1 MVHAY
6 VEASEID
13 GRISFS
19 GIDVAVSVDWESLSL
34 GFDGALSLL
43 LSDVLPEIC
52 VSEEGKISAAQS
64 ASGRTR
70 DLRSGDGEFQELEVN
85 PRRSLSFDEEEY
97 GRFRTI
103 SGSGNPDIDNG
114 EEELFEFLVGDDESE
129 KYHLCISE
137 TLEFEIPEREF
148 EYFGENSKNPQSENS
163 LHIGLGGDNGLL
175 SLEVPK
181 TDSTL
186 EEKDFAYLAKTVFY
200 LDDFKWDDTGLMS
213 EGFEKLLS
221 SIEDMPTRIHVDH
234 NSPLSAEN
242 NSSVTDR
249 TLAHPRT
256 FPCFEDSEISWE
268 LDSCQSENEFHILL
282 SNLKLC
288 CQAEKEYLLDDC
300 GDHQVTDI
308 LECVISDSLPEQLL
322 GFQPMCLHS
331 VLEMN
336 VINEAHTLEIPEQLI
351 EEGVD
356 SSGCFYESLISSE
369 LALVDDTFRSL
380 PVPVCCDDN
389 IMDEACNRDVCCMCS
404 RKLLEEINID
414 RTAYLPQ
421 PSIPDM
427 GVIDFVNLDETLEGS
442 CTFQSKEIPSELPFV
457 GTEFIET
464 ATKPTTSHEPRE
476 EISHPECRDRNPILS
491 FGRVSSIL
499 DSESQYNDLNYY
511 INARRGGTKRSESGI
526 KDNAMGKVEPS
537 VVSSEDSTMP
547 CASLEV
553 DSQKQQIEVHQ
564 VMLCGQFLELI
575 EEIQK
580 SCISMFQNDIVLEKD
595 CSFPAG
601 DVLKLMNLPKQEL
614 VNLITGK
621 TKQSS
626 VSASEGDTF
635 LAFLSLCAIKKMAYY
650 LCFYGIHAAYLYL
663 RNLFHRI
670 IYLRVKLSLFQSL
683 IEDAHWKVEKKIIE
697 SHPSLTIIEGILRP
711 NSSLNNKKVLIVADQ
726 VFWLMLT
733 EKLTEMGISYHEIT
747 HVHNLH
753 SHQSDLVESDQLIHS
768 IMDALHHADCLL
780 IPHEHVFSSLPFNK
794 FNIIVEYGGPNG
806 VPTISPNFSKLVS
819 LPHVHFLKVELEG
832 SSTLKSL
839 SEDFDVSKLLEILM
853 EGVPRSISVVQ
864 EGFSVQQFAEVINYV
879 PVAANNSCIP
889 SGESEYGADPCHNT
903 ESSSFPYLMTSK
915 DMDPSMSS
923 LSDTVIIVNTQNY
936 DKEMLI
942 SRRSS
947 YQRILAL
954 EKGGV
959 QVVEREVNLP
969 VDLIF
974 SAAVCLVWYDAKNVG
989 LSSTTSE
996 EVSSGLPIF
1005 VEKITEVLTS
1015 MSFAFSDCILVFEGE
1030 INFIGTVMESLN
1042 GLYAAANILDIHLQ
1056 IFWSCSPELTDEIIL
1071 SCIRYAAKSN
1081 GGLFPT
1087 LPESETLAETFLT
1100 KFPSINPLSANAI
1113 LSSGGMLVEFL
1124 KWSNDRRIKAVG
1136 RFHVPDESIALFNA
1150 LCTYGELGESKSGMT
1165 ETECS
1170 SVDSDNNSFK
1180 MLPQRK
1186 KQKCMVNNTVEMPTD
1201 NFLYQ
1206 QPIFQPSDSFLE
1218 PSEALQSYN
1227 HRFSNVHEPPQKA
1240 ENSRF
1245 NTNETFSS
1253 RKWGINHSV
1262 PNNLPPFGT
1271 TKSVIGHDD
1280 TRGVVVDY
1288 DDSFLDEK
1296 LPPVVNSSSFWTEPE
1311 LEMEVAAE
1319 ASWPAEKFAGS
1330 MKNHRV
1336 FPTIGEINH
1345 DLDGWRQSPKRYKAS
1360 GLSNLD
1366 IYRDASRQVIRNSP
1380 SLSVHG
1386 KGEMSTS
1393 RNRFQ
1398 DPVLSSQLQ
1407 PGSRRK
1413 VQNFGRAKQNRENMI
1428 SPPLRTSMRGSS
1440 SSKGTDTSYKKMSPS
1455 IIYSYR
1461 YEGDSQPKKTNKQN
1475 WQKGVGRPPDLSSI
1489 HKNNSSSLLPTWTP
1503 IDKRARQN
1511 LTFMRNGNA
1520 KQSKLVWRNM
1530 NVPGIRKR
1538 HSDEA

>member
-1 MVHAY
+1 MRTRFLNIDYFRRPSDETLKGFFVPSLP
-6 VEASEID
+6 VPVTSDPDLEID

-19 GIDVAVSVDWESLSL
+19 GIDVGVSVDWESLSL

-43 LSDVLPEIC
+43 LSVVLPEIC

-70 DLRSGDGEFQELEVN
+70 DLRSGDGEFQESE
-85 PRRSLSFDEEEY
+85 RRSLSFDEEEY
-97 GRFRTI
+97 GRFRAI

-114 EEELFEFLVGDDESE
+114 EEELFEFLFGDDESE
-129 KYHLCISE
+129 KYHSCISE
-137 TLEFEIPEREF
+137 TLEFEIPERDF

-175 SLEVPK
+175 SLE
-181 TDSTL
+181 
-186 EEKDFAYLAKTVFY
+186 
-200 LDDFKWDDTGLMS
+200 DDTGLMS

-221 SIEDMPTRIHVDH
+221 SIEDMPIRIHVDH
-234 NSPLSAEN
+234 NSPFSAEN

-249 TLAHPRT
+249 THAHPRT
-256 FPCFEDSEISWE
+256 FPCFEDNSIPLPLTIHFQGVQI
-268 LDSCQSENEFHILL
+268 LDLVPVHS
-282 SNLKLC
+282 
-288 CQAEKEYLLDDC
+288 
-300 GDHQVTDI
+300 
-308 LECVISDSLPEQLL
+308 
-322 GFQPMCLHS
+322 FQNFLHPQ
-331 VLEMN
+331 
-336 VINEAHTLEIPEQLI
+336 EAHTLEIPEQMI

-356 SSGCFYESLISSE
+356 SSGRFYESLISSE

-380 PVPVCCDDN
+380 PVPVRCDDD
-389 IMDEACNRDVCCMCS
+389 IMVPTTAIFKGVLCKLIPYSVSASDGVYLDWHLSQDEACNRDVCCMC

-427 GVIDFVNLDETLEGS
+427 GVIDFINLDETLEGP
-442 CTFQSKEIPSELPFV
+442 CTFQSKEIPSDLPFV

-491 FGRVSSIL
+491 FGRGSPIL
-499 DSESQYNDLNYY
+499 DSKSQYNDLNYY
-511 INARRGGTKRSESGI
+511 ISARRGGTKRRSESGF

-564 VMLCGQFLELI
+564 
-575 EEIQK
+575 
-580 SCISMFQNDIVLEKD
+580 NDIVLEKD
-595 CSFPAG
+595 CSYPAG

-626 VSASEGDTF
+626 ASASE
-635 LAFLSLCAIKKMAYY
+635 
-650 LCFYGIHAAYLYL
+650 
-663 RNLFHRI
+663 
-670 IYLRVKLSLFQSL
+670 
-683 IEDAHWKVEKKIIE
+683 
-697 SHPSLTIIEGILRP
+697 
-711 NSSLNNKKVLIVADQ
+711 
-726 VFWLMLT
+726 
-733 EKLTEMGISYHEIT
+733 
-747 HVHNLH
+747 
-753 SHQSDLVESDQLIHS
+753 
-768 IMDALHHADCLL
+768 
-780 IPHEHVFSSLPFNK
+780 
-794 FNIIVEYGGPNG
+794 GPNG

-819 LPHVHFLKVELEG
+819 LPHVHFLKMELEG

-864 EGFSVQQFAEVINYV
+864 ERFGVQQFAEVINYV
-879 PVAANNSCIP
+879 PVAVNNGCIP

-903 ESSSFPYLMTSK
+903 ESSSFPYPMTSK

-923 LSDTVIIVNTQNY
+923 LSNTVIIVNTQNY

-1030 INFIGTVMESLN
+1030 RNFIGTVMESLS

-1124 KWSNDRRIKAVG
+1124 KWSNDHRIKAVG

-1180 MLPQRK
+1180 MLPQKK
-1186 KQKCMVNNTVEMPTD
+1186 KQKCMVNNTVEIPTD

-1206 QPIFQPSDSFLE
+1206 QPIFQPSDGFLE

-1227 HRFSNVHEPPQKA
+1227 YRFSNVHEPPQKA

-1262 PNNLPPFGT
+1262 PNNLPPSGT

-1296 LPPVVNSSSFWTEPE
+1296 LHPFVNSSNFWRKPE

-1319 ASWPAEKFAGS
+1319 PSWPAEKFACS

-1360 GLSNLD
+1360 ELSNMD
-1366 IYRDASRQVIRNSP
+1366 MYRDASQQVIRNSP

-1386 KGEMSTS
+1386 KGEMTTG

-1440 SSKGTDTSYKKMSPS
+1440 SSKGTYTYKKMSPS
-1455 IIYSYR
+1455 IIYSYQ

-1475 WQKGVGRPPDLSSI
+1475 WQKGLGRPPDLSNI
-1489 HKNNSSSLLPTWTP
+1489 HKQASSSLLPTWTP

-1511 LTFMRNGNA
+1511 LSFMRNGDE
-1520 KQSKLVWRNM
+1520 KQIRATGFTYVSHVLAAAAAVMVLVWCIHFRGGLAFESTNKNLIFNIHPVFM
-1530 NVPGIRKR
+1530 LIGFIILGSEAIISYKALPWSKEVKKLIHLVLHAIALVLVDFWPSHLLLPGATMTFRRDALPWHVIFGLFVYILAIATAELGFLEKLTFLQ
-1538 HSDEA
+1538 SSGLDKYGSEAFLVNFTALVVVFLGASVVLSAVLPAQVEDTTGYTEITAP

>member
-1 MVHAY
+1 M
-6 VEASEID
+6 
-13 GRISFS
+13 
-19 GIDVAVSVDWESLSL
+19 
-34 GFDGALSLL
+34 
-43 LSDVLPEIC
+43 
-52 VSEEGKISAAQS
+52 
-64 ASGRTR
+64 
-70 DLRSGDGEFQELEVN
+70 
-85 PRRSLSFDEEEY
+85 
-97 GRFRTI
+97 
-103 SGSGNPDIDNG
+103 
-114 EEELFEFLVGDDESE
+114 
-129 KYHLCISE
+129 
-137 TLEFEIPEREF
+137 
-148 EYFGENSKNPQSENS
+148 
-163 LHIGLGGDNGLL
+163 
-175 SLEVPK
+175 
-181 TDSTL
+181 
-186 EEKDFAYLAKTVFY
+186 
-200 LDDFKWDDTGLMS
+200 
-213 EGFEKLLS
+213 
-221 SIEDMPTRIHVDH
+221 
-234 NSPLSAEN
+234 
-242 NSSVTDR
+242 
-249 TLAHPRT
+249 
-256 FPCFEDSEISWE
+256 
-268 LDSCQSENEFHILL
+268 
-282 SNLKLC
+282 
-288 CQAEKEYLLDDC
+288 
-300 GDHQVTDI
+300 
-308 LECVISDSLPEQLL
+308 
-322 GFQPMCLHS
+322 
-331 VLEMN
+331 
-336 VINEAHTLEIPEQLI
+336 I
-351 EEGVD
+351 EEGLD
-356 SSGCFYESLISSE
+356 SSGCVYESLISSE

-380 PVPVCCDDN
+380 LVPVCCDDN
-389 IMDEACNRDVCCMCS
+389 IMVSTTAIFKGVLCKLIPYSVSASDGVYLDWHLSQDEACNRDVCCMC
-404 RKLLEEINID
+404 RKLLEELNID

-427 GVIDFVNLDETLEGS
+427 GVIDFVNLDETLEGT

-464 ATKPTTSHEPRE
+464 AAKPTTSHEPRE

-491 FGRVSSIL
+491 FGRVSSIQ
-499 DSESQYNDLNYY
+499 DSESQYNDLDYY
-511 INARRGGTKRSESGI
+511 ISARRGGTKRRSESGI

-547 CASLEV
+547 CASLEM
-553 DSQKQQIEVHQ
+553 DSQKQHIEVHQ

-580 SCISMFQNDIVLEKD
+580 SCISIFQNDIVLEKD
-595 CSFPAG
+595 CSCPAG

-626 VSASEGDTF
+626 ASASEG
-635 LAFLSLCAIKKMAYY
+635 
-650 LCFYGIHAAYLYL
+650 G
-663 RNLFHRI
+663 
-670 IYLRVKLSLFQSL
+670 
-683 IEDAHWKVEKKIIE
+683 EKIIE
-697 SHPSLTIIEGILRP
+697 SHPSLTVIEGILRS
-711 NSSLNNKKVLIVADQ
+711 NSSLNSKKVLIVADQ
-726 VFWLMLT
+726 VFWLTLM

-747 HVHNLH
+747 HVPNLH
-753 SHQSDLVESDQLIHS
+753 SHRSDIVESDQLIHS
-768 IMDALHHADCLL
+768 IMDALHHSDCLL

-819 LPHVHFLKVELEG
+819 LPHVYFLKVELEG
-832 SSTLKSL
+832 SGTLKSL
-839 SEDFDVSKLLEILM
+839 SEDFDVSKLLEVLM
-853 EGVPRSISVVQ
+853 EEVPRSISVVQ

-879 PVAANNSCIP
+879 PVAVNNSCIP
-889 SGESEYGADPCHNT
+889 SGESEYGAHPCHNT
-903 ESSSFPYLMTSK
+903 ESSSFPYPMTSK

-989 LSSTTSE
+989 ISSTTSE

-1015 MSFAFSDCILVFEGE
+1015 MSFAFSDCIL
-1030 INFIGTVMESLN
+1030 
-1042 GLYAAANILDIHLQ
+1042 

-1071 SCIRYAAKSN
+1071 GCIRYAAKSN

-1100 KFPSINPLSANAI
+1100 K
-1113 LSSGGMLVEFL
+1113 
-1124 KWSNDRRIKAVG
+1124 IKAVG
-1136 RFHVPDESIALFNA
+1136 RFHVPDESTALFNA

-1206 QPIFQPSDSFLE
+1206 KPIFQPSDGFLE

-1227 HRFSNVHEPPQKA
+1227 YRIFNVHEPPQKA

-1245 NTNETFSS
+1245 NTNGTFSS

-1262 PNNLPPFGT
+1262 PNNLPPLGT

-1296 LPPVVNSSSFWTEPE
+1296 LPLGVNSSSFWREPE

-1319 ASWPAEKFAGS
+1319 ASWPAEKFACS

-1345 DLDGWRQSPKRYKAS
+1345 DLDGWRQSSKRYKAS
-1360 GLSNLD
+1360 ELSNLD
-1366 IYRDASRQVIRNSP
+1366 MFRDASRQVIRNSP

-1386 KGEMSTS
+1386 KGEMTTG

-1440 SSKGTDTSYKKMSPS
+1440 SSKGTDTSYKKVSPS
-1455 IIYSYR
+1455 IIFSHR

-1475 WQKGVGRPPDLSSI
+1475 RQKGVGRPPDLSNI
-1489 HKNNSSSLLPTWTP
+1489 HKKGSSSLLPTWTP

-1530 NVPGIRKR
+1530 DVPGIRKR